1 MCLKNVEDDFDLEDH
16 IVNPIEEQVGILTSN
31 FSSNRDNSIEEKIL
45 TLNIGEKMLDFMH
58 LKEMNPTKK
67 NM

>member
-1 MCLKNVEDDFDLEDH
+1 LKNVEDDFDLEDH